1 MPSLLT
7 STTGRVRDLSAE
19 ASLRPDLSRAVRATV
34 AFMVPLL
41 LAYAGWL
48 RIEVLAVAI
57 VAQNIAMVD
66 VRGDYRLRFALLLS
80 MVAVFAGAT
89 ALGMLVAHHLV
100 LAVLATA
107 VMALAGGLWRHLSND
122 YGPPLAIASTF
133 VFLVTLSTSPEDY
146 VVGQHVLAAVVGGV
160 WGIAVQVANWPFRPQ
175 HPLRRVVGESWVAV
189 ADVFEALIPDAAVEV
204 RARQERIQAAE
215 TVLRTTLDTGYA
227 ALAAARPGPLQTQL
241 EALNLAAARLATRV
255 VALDTALDTIMR
267 EDDFSALAPTLE
279 PALVSLSNLSRSAA
293 VAVVSRQPAHLGTFL
308 VRLRRVNSLL
318 RVLRTRVLA
327 SPGDPGTHAQLVEI
341 VRQIGQQLPALHEA
355 VRASIERSAEPPGSS
370 LELLDLRTLALRPLA
385 SALNLSLEFDPALV
399 RYTLRL
405 ALLLM
410 AGVVVY
416 KVGGLAHGYWLPFTI
431 VVVLQPDYGSTRE
444 RAAQRVA
451 GTIAGAIVAG
461 GLLWLDLGFHALMAA
476 TAVTMFAFG
485 YWVRRNYALAIFFIT
500 LFIVLLTDAT
510 GPVTLAFGLERLAS
524 TVAGGALA
532 LVAAQIFWP
541 VWERERFPSIQA
553 AAFRANRAYAG
564 VLISRLTTGGSFDE
578 AASRAKRASEGA
590 NAAVFSSLRRMTGD
604 PHSQQDGI
612 ASAATLA
619 NGNNRVTRALNLLSL
634 HLTPGATLDHSAL
647 PRFATLAGAA
657 LDHLA
662 HAVEQGASPPGE
674 LDSLIATLEGGLFP
688 TAADNE
694 RGRWVFGQLGRAATE
709 ITALLLALQDA
720 APARSGDGPAEGGN
734 TP

>member
-48 RIEVLAVAI
+48 RLEVLSVAI
-57 VAQNIAMVD
+57 VAQNVAMVD

-80 MVAVFAGAT
+80 MVAVFVGAT
-89 ALGMLVAHHLV
+89 ALGMLAAHHLV

-107 VMALAGGLWRHLSND
+107 VLALAGGLWRHLSND
-122 YGPPLAIASTF
+122 YGPLLAIASTF
-133 VFLVTLSTSPEDY
+133 VFLVALNSSPEDQ
-146 VVGQHVLAAVVGGV
+146 VVGQHVTAALIGGA
-160 WGIAVQVANWPFRPQ
+160 WGIIVQVANWPFRPQ
-175 HPLRRVVGESWVAV
+175 HPLRRVVGESWIAV
-189 ADVFEALIPDAAVEV
+189 ADVFEALIPDPAVDI
-204 RARQERIQAAE
+204 RTRQDRVQGAE
-215 TVLRTTLDTGYA
+215 TALRTTLDAGYSV
-227 ALAAARPGPLQTQL
+227 LAATRPGPLRTQL

-255 VALDTALDTIMR
+255 VALDTALETMMR
-267 EDDFSALAPTLE
+267 EADFSSLAPTLE

-308 VRLRRVNSLL
+308 VRLRRVTSLL

-327 SPGDPGTHAQLVEI
+327 SSGDPAAHAQLGEI
-341 VRQIGQQLPALHEA
+341 VRQIAQQLPAIHEA
-355 VRASIERSAEPPGSS
+355 VRASIERSAEPAGSS
-370 LELLDLRTLALRPLA
+370 LELLDLRNLALRPLA

-410 AGVVVY
+410 VGVLVF
-416 KVGGLAHGYWLPFTI
+416 KLGHLAHGYWLPFTI

-444 RAAQRVA
+444 RAAQRVL
-451 GTIAGAIVAG
+451 GTIAGAIAAG
-461 GLLWLDLGFHALMAA
+461 GLLWLDLPFHALMAA
-476 TAVTMFAFG
+476 TAGTMFAFG

-510 GPVTLAFGLERLAS
+510 GPVTLEFGLERLAA

-532 LVAAQIFWP
+532 LIAAQIFWP
-541 VWERERFPSIQA
+541 VWERERFPSIQS
-553 AAFRANRAYAG
+553 AAFRANRAYAEL
-564 VLISRLTTGGSFDE
+564 LIARLTAGGSFDAE
-578 AASRAKRASEGA
+578 AGQAKRRSEGA

-604 PHSQQDGI
+604 PHRQQEGI
-612 ASAATLA
+612 ETAATLA

-634 HLTPGATLDHSAL
+634 HLTPGVPLPHPAL
-647 PRFATLAGAA
+647 PRFAAVAGEALEHLAG
-657 LDHLA
+657 
-662 HAVEQGASPPGE
+662 AVEQGSNSPDALE
-674 LDSLIATLEGGLFP
+674 ALIVRLEGGLFP
-688 TAADNE
+688 AAADSE
-694 RGRWVFGQLGRAATE
+694 RTRWVFGQLGRAATE
-709 ITALLLALQDA
+709 LNALLLALQDA
-720 APARSGDGPAEGGN
+720 APARSGDVAA
-734 TP
+734 